1 MPLPICHLHIS
12 HYHNA
17 PYLRPPPP
25 PPPTKKKMHNLYFS
39 FLLGITAIPREI
51 ENNVYAKFW
60 GAHKVHYG
68 RCASGVWDSFG
79 DASASLIGFYDQG
92 IYNVAQNWKSESKFA
107 PHNSCTVAIR
117 HNTDKASRAIAEKS
131 TCLPYFRHVILKR
144 FQFSFMAFHHTPVKA
159 EFHCWVISTCVRTL
173 ILRA

>member
-1 MPLPICHLHIS
+1 MPLPICHLHIF

-17 PYLRPPPP
+17 PYLRPPSPP
-25 PPPTKKKMHNLYFS
+25 PPPPKKMHNLCFL

-51 ENNVYAKFW
+51 ENKVYAKFW

-92 IYNVAQNWKSESKFA
+92 IYEVAQNWKSESKFA
-107 PHNSCTVAIR
+107 PHNSCMVQFDTTPTRPLAQ
-117 HNTDKASRAIAEKS
+117 SRKS
-131 TCLPYFRHVILKR
+131 RHV
-144 FQFSFMAFHHTPVKA
+144 SHTSA
-159 EFHCWVISTCVRTL
+159 M
-173 ILRA
+173 